1 MRFSLFWSSIL
12 STKSIINFPQ
22 SFTLSFFFIL
32 RAPFFPE
39 NMFDFFHYIT
49 RTYFRQLVIS
59 VNSFPKLYHISHHK
73 NRPVHKRGHFFHL
86 YSDSYKSAILTSNFS
101 AIASRSF
108 SRGLV
113 FSVAISCNVERL
125 MPVKIANLRYDIP
138 FSCITSFKSTFTIF
152 LLSNLCEVQFLL
164 FLINL
169 CNTEN
174 MFDFYYNYTL
184 RTFVRQLV
192 ALSLY

>member
-86 YSDSYKSAILTSNFS
+86 YSDSYKSSIFTCKCSASFSIVSILGILLPVAILC
-101 AIASRSF
+101 
-108 SRGLV
+108 
-113 FSVAISCNVERL
+113 SVDLL
-125 MPVKIANLRYDIP
+125 MPVKISNCLYDNPFLFICSAKSILIIP
-138 FSCITSFKSTFTIF
+138 SFAYFPTFSLDLFTSI
-152 LLSNLCEVQFLL
+152 
-164 FLINL
+164 I
-169 CNTEN
+169 
-174 MFDFYYNYTL
+174 
-184 RTFVRQLV
+184 
-192 ALSLY
+192 